1 MNKKIRRVC
10 HFFTLYRISEI
21 PIFHVLNARITFGNI
36 FASDSPAEKV
46 SCIKDS
52 EGGPLCCVVDETI
65 FEAPNTYS
73 TLGMIGMISY
83 NILSVEGYISSH
95 NFRFILVKTRAY

>member
-1 MNKKIRRVC
+1 MHLFTQQLLRFPQIFPL
-10 HFFTLYRISEI
+10 FFFFSEI

-73 TLGMIGMISY
+73 ILGIVFFTTRI
-83 NILSVEGYISSH
+83 NFLTSSH
-95 NFRFILVKTRAY
+95 PFNEA